1 MIEKKSFV
9 QEIDD
14 LDNQKEWVDWISK
27 YGDGISKEFK
37 KPTSKLL
44 EGIIDRISVSPV
56 MGETREGKDTQRG
69 HIFNIK
75 FKLPIVNDGI
85 KYKNDKK
92 KSDGYSLKDGKK
104 STKTKELQVNNG
116 NRYNHVYVED
126 DSKKKVDLTGYNT
139 NSFNSN
145 RFS

>member
-1 MIEKKSFV
+1 
-9 QEIDD
+9 
-14 LDNQKEWVDWISK
+14 
-27 YGDGISKEFK
+27 
-37 KPTSKLL
+37 
-44 EGIIDRISVSPV
+44 

-85 KYKNDKK
+85 EYKNDKK

-104 STKTKELQVNNG
+104 STKTKELKVNNG

-126 DSKKKVDLTGYNT
+126 DSKKKDELERVHP
-139 NSFNSN
+139 NSFNGN
-145 RFS
+145 GVVLRTFLFIVLI